1 MSRRIARRHRL
12 ILGALALALS
22 GAVVFLLLR
31 VNQWETVR
39 YQAVGHVVDAG
50 GNPLPGVEIA
60 LLLAPPPSD
69 GPARDALFER
79 EGLEHGRL
87 GKGGTFTGSVGPS
100 VGLSDA
106 GGAFIVRT
114 TGRLGAA
121 HAIRMGLDRS
131 GRPAFETAWLILRRP
146 GSPDAT
152 RTISLLGWHPAP
164 KDWGTFANRIPVIVL
179 TP

>member
-1 MSRRIARRHRL
+1 MNRSAARRHRL
-12 ILGALALALS
+12 ALGALTLALG
-22 GAVVFLLLR
+22 GAVIFLLLR
-31 VNQWETVR
+31 VNEWETVR
-39 YQAVGHVVDAG
+39 YQAVGRVVDAG
-50 GNPLPGVEIA
+50 GVPIPGVEIA

-87 GKGGTFTGSVGPS
+87 GKDGIFTGAVGPA

-106 GGAFIVRT
+106 GGAFLVRAR
-114 TGRLGAA
+114 GRLGAA

-131 GRPAFETAWLILRRP
+131 GRPAFETAWLVLRRP

-152 RTISLLGWHPAP
+152 RTLSLLGWRSAP
-164 KDWGTFANRIPVIVL
+164 KGWGTFANRIPLIVL
-179 TP
+179 DP